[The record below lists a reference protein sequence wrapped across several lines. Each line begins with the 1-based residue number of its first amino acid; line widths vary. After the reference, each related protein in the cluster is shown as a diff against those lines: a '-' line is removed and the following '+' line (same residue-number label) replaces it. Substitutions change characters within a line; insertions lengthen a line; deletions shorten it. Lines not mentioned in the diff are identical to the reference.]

1 MAKKEKV
8 LILSYYFPPCNLTPS
23 ERIFS
28 WARYLQKG
36 DYYPIIITRNWDLTV
51 TNSTTAAFQSS
62 GDKVRIEKHD
72 DYEVHYLPYTS
83 SLKDKAFIKLDGT
96 KYYFLYLILAFI
108 SNLTNL
114 IVVKRSALSSFY
126 YYTRSLLKQ
135 EQDIDK
141 MIVSASPYELFGIAF
156 HLYKF
161 KPLKWIAD
169 YRDDWS
175 TSEVYHSSAFKK
187 LLNVFN
193 GYYEKRWLS
202 TCTSF
207 ISVSGHYVEK
217 ISRFIGKHGEV
228 LTNGY
233 MPENYVATQEPFD
246 LFTITYV
253 GSIYPTQP
261 IELFLDG
268 ITSFIDSTEECQ
280 MQVYFVGIKNE
291 HGIMQRIAQSIKGY
305 EGYFKFTERVEKQE
319 AIRIQGQ
326 SHLLLICSHNNL
338 KGIPGSKLYE
348 YIALRKNVIV
358 YPSDGDIVENTLRET
373 GQGIICHNMKE
384 FNEHLNVFYTRYKQG
399 TSNMDHFNEIAIR
412 KYSREGQAD
421 LLIQYLHACSNKN
434 NND

>member
-1 MAKKEKV
+1 M
-8 LILSYYFPPCNLTPS
+8 TPS

-36 DYYPIIITRNWDLTV
+36 NYYPIIITRNWDLPV

-62 GDKVRIEKHD
+62 GDNVRIEKHE
-72 DYEVHYLPYTS
+72 DYEVHYLPYKS

-96 KYYFLYLILAFI
+96 RFYFLYLIIAFL

-114 IVVKRSALSSFY
+114 IFVKRSVFSSFY
-126 YYTRSLLKQ
+126 TYARTLLEQ

-141 MIVSASPYELFGIAF
+141 MVASASPYELFGIAF
-156 HLYKF
+156 HLFRF
-161 KPLKWIAD
+161 KPIQWIAD

-175 TSEVYHSSAFKK
+175 TSEVYHASAFKK
-187 LLNVFN
+187 LLNIFN
-193 GYYEKRWLS
+193 RYYEKRWLS

-207 ISVSGHYVEK
+207 ISVSDHYVEK
-217 ISRFIGKHGEV
+217 IGRFTGKPGNV

-233 MPENYVATQEPFD
+233 MPENYASTQELFD

-268 ITSFIDSTEECQ
+268 IKSFIDSKKECR
-280 MQVYFVGIKNE
+280 MQVYFVGIGNE
-291 HGIMQRIAQSIKGY
+291 QAIMNRITQSIKGY
-305 EGYFKFTERVEKQE
+305 EPYFKFTERVPKQQ
-319 AIRIQGQ
+319 AIRIQSR

-358 YPSDGDIVENTLRET
+358 YPTDGDIVENTLRET
-373 GQGIICHNMKE
+373 GQGVICHNKTE
-384 FNEHLNVFYTRYKQG
+384 FTEHLDLFYNRYKLNPLDKDSFNE
-399 TSNMDHFNEIAIR
+399 MAIS
-412 KYSREGQAD
+412 KYSREGQTD
-421 LLIQYLHACSNKN
+421 VLIKLLKSVSLVNSQ
-434 NND
+434 